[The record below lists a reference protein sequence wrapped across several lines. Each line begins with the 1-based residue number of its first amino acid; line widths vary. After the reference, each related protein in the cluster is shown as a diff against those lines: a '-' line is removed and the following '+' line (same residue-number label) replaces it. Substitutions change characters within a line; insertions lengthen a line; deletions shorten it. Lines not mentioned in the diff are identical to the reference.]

1 MFSKDVYTA
10 CRSSLEN
17 ETCNSELSVIS
28 SFQIQRTWISLL
40 RNSITGDGFLVF
52 RLTHRELDLVFA
64 VAETAISEDG
74 LLTFPLT
81 LLMEHNSTIKTYMAI
96 MAERDSAI
104 REKNMALDERR
115 RAFAERD
122 MVMLQRDA
130 AIAERNSAVEERDKA
145 LSALQFQESSMNEN
159 HISPD
164 SPGNGK
170 TCGAKP
176 LYYHQQMHP
185 IPQPVETGYD
195 PREIPR
201 SNPFQST
208 GVAYETEKLPRKAKQ
223 AEQTKGSS
231 TKKPS
236 RSPRKGKRVSEDLSH
251 GWKSEQ
257 DLDDNNEDL
266 DGELGLW
273 KDDDLGLNQIH
284 FDESTMPAPVCS
296 CTGLPQPCYKWGN
309 GGWQSACCTTAM
321 SVYPLPQ
328 MSDKRYAQV
337 GGRKMSGSAFA
348 KLFHRFTV
356 EGHDLST
363 PLDLK
368 DHWPKHGTNCYST
381 VK

>member
-1 MFSKDVYTA
+1 MNNAATSSVSSRASKKSIMFSKDVYTG
-10 CRSSLEN
+10 C
-17 ETCNSELSVIS
+17 
-28 SFQIQRTWISLL
+28 
-40 RNSITGDGFLVF
+40 
-52 RLTHRELDLVFA
+52 RELDVVFA
-64 VAETAISEDG
+64 VAAETAISEDG

-122 MVMLQRDA
+122 MAMLQRDA
-130 AIAERNSAVEERDKA
+130 AIAERNSA
-145 LSALQFQESSMNEN
+145 
-159 HISPD
+159 
-164 SPGNGK
+164 
-170 TCGAKP
+170 P

-195 PREIPR
+195 PREIPT

-223 AEQTKGSS
+223 AEHTKGSS

-236 RSPRKGKRVSEDLSH
+236 KSPRKGKRVSEDLSH

-257 DLDDNNEDL
+257 DLDDNDVDL

-328 MSDKRYAQV
+328 MSDKRYARV

-348 KLFHRFTV
+348 KLFHRLTV

-368 DHWPKHGTNCYST
+368 DHWSKHGTNCYST